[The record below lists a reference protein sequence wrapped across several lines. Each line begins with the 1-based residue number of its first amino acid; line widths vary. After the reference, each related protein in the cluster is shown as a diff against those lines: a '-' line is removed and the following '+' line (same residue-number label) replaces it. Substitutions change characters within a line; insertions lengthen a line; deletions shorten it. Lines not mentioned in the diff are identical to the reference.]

1 MKQLLSLF
9 AVAFLVG
16 CNSATN
22 DEVATFIPG
31 TYARTSEH
39 EFGHEWDT
47 LAISLQNASANQYK
61 LVRRWRYERVLD
73 GKPLEPE
80 YKITTT
86 TAVYDAAGKTLQETN
101 RGKTISFDIK
111 AGVLFSG
118 STKYEK
124 LK

>member
-1 MKQLLSLF
+1 MKPVLFLF
-9 AVAFLVG
+9 ALICLLG
-16 CNSATN
+16 CNTAPI
-22 DEVATFIPG
+22 DDVAAFIPG

-39 EFGHEWDT
+39 EFGKEWDT
-47 LAISLQNASANQYK
+47 LAISLQNASANEYK

-73 GKPLEPE
+73 GKPLDPE

-86 TAVYDAAGKTLQETN
+86 TGVYDAAGKTLQEART
-101 RGKTISFDIK
+101 GKSISFDPK
-111 AGVLFSG
+111 AGVMFSG